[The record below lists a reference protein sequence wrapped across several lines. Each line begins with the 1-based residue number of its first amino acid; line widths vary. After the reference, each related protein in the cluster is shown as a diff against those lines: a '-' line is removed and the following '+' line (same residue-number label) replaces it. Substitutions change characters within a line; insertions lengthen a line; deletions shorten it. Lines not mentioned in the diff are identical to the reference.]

1 MAGLYRQTDWKGP
14 FRILLADAHLTAIR
28 KLLLPVLTYTLFAPP
43 GPPLPPNHPSA
54 PLQAKLYLHVHQ
66 LYSSA
71 RALLSV
77 HQQPASSAPS
87 NSSRKLFRTNT
98 DKDVVEPEAVEG
110 EIIPELK
117 RYLAKEAQ
125 LALAL
130 AHKWL
135 GIDAGENGKGTKV
148 GEALA
153 WVKDAQGRLEDLEDS
168 KMRAKLKGLSLGKSR
183 ERKKE
188 ERRARMGRV
197 ERELEVVKAWVKA
210 YQKMNDTVGV
220 LGAST
225 TDSSLSFF
233 RLLSNQYRPY
243 HLWLPHQADQF
254 LAPKRSSPLQANSHP
269 AALGI

>member
-1 MAGLYRQTDWKGP
+1 MNGASS
-14 FRILLADAHLTAIR
+14 RILLADAHLTAIR

-71 RALLSV
+71 RALLSA
-77 HQQPASSAPS
+77 HQQSANNALN
-87 NSSRKLFRTNT
+87 NSSRKLFRSNS
-98 DKDVVEPEAVEG
+98 DKEDVEPEAVEG
-110 EIIPELK
+110 EITPELK

-153 WVKDAQGRLEDLEDS
+153 WVKDAQDRLEDLEDS
-168 KMRAKLKGLSLGKSR
+168 KMRTKLKGLSLGKSR
-183 ERKKE
+183 ERKRE
-188 ERRARMGRV
+188 ERKVRMGRV

-210 YQKMNDTVGV
+210 YQMMNDTVSV
-220 LGAST
+220 
-225 TDSSLSFF
+225 SSAGIMGNSLAFF

-243 HLWLPHQADQF
+243 RRWLPQQADQF
-254 LAPKRSSPLQANSHP
+254 LAPKRSFPLQANSRP
-269 AALGI
+269 VALAF